1 MGLLYM
7 DLTELARETGFE
19 HATILR
25 VDTLTPLNEVRE
37 MCAAGKCLLYGRRWS
52 CPPACG
58 SIKSCAEKIAGYRTG
73 VLVQSVGQLEDIFEK
88 WGRGQ

>member
-1 MGLLYM
+1 MYM

-52 CPPACG
+52 CC
-58 SIKSCAEKIAGYRTG
+58 ICK
-73 VLVQSVGQLEDIFEK
+73 VQ
-88 WGRGQ
+88 